1 MVGLK
6 NHVLDRGPGPSWKGH
21 FWGDIFWHVCIWYTQ
36 IYLQRGSTCNAAS
49 CYQCCRTCL
58 HCCWCT
64 VEYCDILYMLCRCS
78 LPSLALDLLDK
89 MLELDPARR
98 ISANAALGC
107 AWLCSTS
114 PGTLFS
120 HECVVLHFLVTVAL
134 VIVCTSD
141 CRWSSHY
148 THTHPFNGPLSR
160 TTRVG
165 RYQKGKTNLEQSLI
179 YVKLMQQDAVNAPI
193 SPFNH
198 LR

>member
-1 MVGLK
+1 MMQAIATNVVWSVHVCLSVSVLDTLLSMLKKLMPIEIPFVMWTMVGLK

-36 IYLQRGSTCNAAS
+36 IYLQRGSTCNAVS

-141 CRWSSHY
+141 CRWSSH
-148 THTHPFNGPLSR
+148 
-160 TTRVG
+160 
-165 RYQKGKTNLEQSLI
+165 
-179 YVKLMQQDAVNAPI
+179 
-193 SPFNH
+193 
-198 LR
+198 

>member
-1 MVGLK
+1 MQAIATNVVWSVHVCLSVSVLDTLLSMLKKLMPVEIPFVMWTMVGLK
-6 NHVLDRGPGPSWKGH
+6 NHVLDWGPGPVVRGT
-21 FWGDIFWHVCIWYTQ
+21 FEG
-36 IYLQRGSTCNAAS
+36 IYFGMCAF
-49 CYQCCRTCL
+49 
-58 HCCWCT
+58 
-64 VEYCDILYMLCRCS
+64 DILRFICNGAVHAMQPLATSAVEHVYIAADALLNTVISCICCRCS

-141 CRWSSHY
+141 CRWSSH
-148 THTHPFNGPLSR
+148 
-160 TTRVG
+160 
-165 RYQKGKTNLEQSLI
+165 
-179 YVKLMQQDAVNAPI
+179 
-193 SPFNH
+193 
-198 LR
+198 